1 VLNGDHARMSEK
13 ILGVSDMHPD
23 IRPLAVHRQTVGAR
37 AMMQPDQPAERQI
50 RAIVEAWAD
59 AVRRHDL
66 PGILAHHDNDIVM
79 FDVPPPLQSR
89 GMDEYRK
96 TWDLFF
102 RYHKPQQAF
111 DIEELAITAGED
123 VAFAVVIMRCG
134 SGTSSAPSEQAGFLF
149 RLTIGLRNIE
159 GNWLITHEHHSVPA
173 TD

>member
-1 VLNGDHARMSEK
+1 MKQQDG
-13 ILGVSDMHPD
+13 
-23 IRPLAVHRQTVGAR
+23 T
-37 AMMQPDQPAERQI
+37 AESQI
-50 RAIVEAWAD
+50 KGIVEAWAA

-66 PGILAHHDNDIVM
+66 SGILAHHEQNIVM

-89 GMDEYRK
+89 GMDEYKK

-102 RYHKPQQAF
+102 RYHKPSQAF

-134 SGTSSAPSEQAGFLF
+134 SGTSGPPGQGGFLF
-149 RLTIGLRNIE
+149 RLTIGLRNID
-159 GNWLITHEHHSVPA
+159 GDWLITHEHHSVPA